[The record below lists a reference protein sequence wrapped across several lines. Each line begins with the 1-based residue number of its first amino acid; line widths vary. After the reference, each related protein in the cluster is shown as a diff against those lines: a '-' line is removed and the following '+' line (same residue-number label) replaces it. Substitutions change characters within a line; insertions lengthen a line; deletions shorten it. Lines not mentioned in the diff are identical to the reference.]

1 MRKKAFIKTQLNLY
15 MKYRIN
21 RPAEE
26 EQSRKSATRNR
37 IFLLLCSALLCS
49 ALILWHY
56 LLSSVIYLFNEI
68 SYSRVSHLFTVQ
80 SFSRHSFAP
89 STVLAYF

>member
-1 MRKKAFIKTQLNLY
+1 MRFIKTQLNLY
-15 MKYRIN
+15 VKYRIN

-26 EQSRKSATRNR
+26 DQTAENLQQGIEYS
-37 IFLLLCSALLCS
+37 CCS

-80 SFSRHSFAP
+80 IFPSSLCPLHRSSVLLMEFAN
-89 STVLAYF
+89 S

>member
-26 EQSRKSATRNR
+26 DQTAENLQQEIEYSCCSA
-37 IFLLLCSALLCS
+37 SALLCS
-49 ALILWHY
+49 DIMALSFVKCH
-56 LLSSVIYLFNEI
+56 LSL
-68 SYSRVSHLFTVQ
+68 
-80 SFSRHSFAP
+80 
-89 STVLAYF
+89 